1 MLVDGSDSQQEGT
14 WLDSNGNVLQ
24 INWGQA
30 EPNGGTSENCLVLY
44 EPLAGYVADYPCAA
58 TAATTLCEIEF

>member
-24 INWGQA
+24 IGWGPA
-30 EPNGGTSENCLVLY
+30 EPNGGTSENCLVIA
-44 EPLAGYVADYPCAA
+44 EHAIGSFADYPC
-58 TAATTLCEIEF
+58 TAPNALCEIEI